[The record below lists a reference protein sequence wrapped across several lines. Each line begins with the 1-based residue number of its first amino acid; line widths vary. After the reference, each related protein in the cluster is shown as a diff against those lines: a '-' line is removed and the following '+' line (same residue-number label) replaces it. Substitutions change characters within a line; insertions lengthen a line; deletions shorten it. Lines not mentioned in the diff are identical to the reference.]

1 MYYWNYSFEF
11 KIVTNVIEESETVI
25 AYFKYEIIEKIEYKD
40 TDMWINLV
48 NDGIYCFMVTDKDG
62 RMADI
67 TSQVQGIS
75 YSDGELTYLK

>member
-11 KIVTNVIEESETVI
+11 KIVTNVIEEPETVI

-40 TDMWINLV
+40 TDMWIDLV

-62 RMADI
+62 GMVDI
-67 TSQVQGIS
+67 TSKEYRILME
-75 YSDGELTYLK
+75 D